1 MNKSLGDYIVD
12 RTESLD
18 KKLIKEYFIDKDD
31 DKIVRLLDSEQYLLE
46 GSRGIG
52 KTMLMKK
59 AEIIANENFGRDS
72 ILAVWVSFE
81 ESIRIERIKV
91 INSSNIDPFLQWT
104 MGKILIEILSR
115 VIELRPTCLEQLS
128 LRLAKV
134 FNNNVENRLES
145 YTEYMRLL
153 NEYIELLE
161 RAEIEDNNGLSEMA
175 PSEELARILDNP
187 TSFRKFLIDI
197 VDDFDLKRIVLL
209 FDEAAHVF
217 SFTQQEKFF
226 TFFKSL
232 RHPKIACK
240 VSVYPG
246 ITNYGKYFERN
257 QDAKEL
263 RIAWSSQSESDLNYI
278 KNIIKKRIK
287 SFNEEY
293 WNKLTVNDDI
303 ISTICICS
311 NGNPRFAFHIIDEMQ
326 NINLFNQKNI
336 TYNQLI
342 NCLRRVIEAKWKDF
356 ITLSNR
362 MVKYKEH
369 IIQAEEITKDLIIP
383 NLREW
388 NNKRRK
394 TNKKLSIGFYL
405 EETAYKKLS
414 KVFDILAYSNFMN
427 VSDSKKS
434 IGHSRYGYYI
444 SINPSLIF
452 ADLVLKETREIKD
465 VSNNIDNNQVY
476 SEGTYE
482 IGELISLLH
491 NVEEYHCSN
500 NKCDFVT
507 EDESFTFCKKCGS
520 AMIKTESESLYKIL
534 RSHSIEHLNLS
545 SKIILRLKSKFA
557 TIGEIY
563 DADIDEIRMSYI
575 QDVRIEKIKNAA
587 IEYMAG

>member
-1 MNKSLGDYIVD
+1 
-12 RTESLD
+12 
-18 KKLIKEYFIDKDD
+18 
-31 DKIVRLLDSEQYLLE
+31 
-46 GSRGIG
+46 
-52 KTMLMKK
+52 
-59 AEIIANENFGRDS
+59 
-72 ILAVWVSFE
+72 
-81 ESIRIERIKV
+81 
-91 INSSNIDPFLQWT
+91 
-104 MGKILIEILSR
+104 MGKILIEILTR

-128 LRLAKV
+128 IRLSNV
-134 FNNNVENRLES
+134 FNNKIENRLEP
-145 YTEYMRLL
+145 YKEYMILL
-153 NEYIELLE
+153 SEYIELLE
-161 RAEIEDNNGLSEMA
+161 RAEIEDNNGLSERA

-197 VDDFDLKRIVLL
+197 ISDFDLERIVLL

-217 SFTQQEKFF
+217 SCTQQEKFF

-232 RHPKIACK
+232 RHHKIACK
-240 VSVYPG
+240 ASVYPG
-246 ITNYGKYFERN
+246 ITSYGKYFERN

-263 RIAWSSQSESDLNYI
+263 RIVWSSQNESDLKYI

-287 SFNEEY
+287 SFNDEY

-326 NINLFNQKNI
+326 NMNLFKQKNI
-336 TYNQLI
+336 TYNQLV
-342 NCLRRVIEAKWKDF
+342 NCLRLVNEAKWKDF

-369 IIQAEEITKDLIIP
+369 IIKAEEITKNLIIP

-394 TNKKLSIGFYL
+394 INKKLAIGFYL

-427 VSDSKKS
+427 VTDSKKS
-434 IGHSRYGYYI
+434 IGHSKYGYI

-452 ADLVLKETREIKD
+452 ADLVLKETKEIKD
-465 VSNNIDNNQVY
+465 VSSNIDNNQVY

-482 IGELISLLH
+482 IGELINLLH
-491 NVEEYHCSN
+491 NAEEYHCSN

-507 EDESFTFCKKCGS
+507 DDESFTFCKKCGAS
-520 AMIKTESESLYKIL
+520 MIKTESESLYKIL

-545 SKIILRLKSKFA
+545 DKIILRLKSKFA
-557 TIGEIY
+557 TIGEVY
-563 DADIDEIRMSYI
+563 DANIDEIRMNYI
-575 QDVRIEKIKNAA
+575 QDVRIEKVKNAA